1 MSSSHAQHSSW
12 SSRISTSRELH
23 LTPTFTLMAFV
34 SMSLDAQDSAASAGK
49 FGTFANRI
57 ASETRH
63 KTLEEIAAAFGDK
76 VVEVGERE
84 VEAEGNVLDEKAG
97 ARHIEKMEKV

>member
-1 MSSSHAQHSSW
+1 MFNVVRCAG
-12 SSRISTSRELH
+12 RCYEL
-23 LTPTFTLMAFV
+23 TIIANTF
-34 SMSLDAQDSAASAGK
+34 
-49 FGTFANRI
+49 N
-57 ASETRH
+57 SETRH

-84 VEAEGNVLDEKAG
+84 VEAEGTVLEEKAG